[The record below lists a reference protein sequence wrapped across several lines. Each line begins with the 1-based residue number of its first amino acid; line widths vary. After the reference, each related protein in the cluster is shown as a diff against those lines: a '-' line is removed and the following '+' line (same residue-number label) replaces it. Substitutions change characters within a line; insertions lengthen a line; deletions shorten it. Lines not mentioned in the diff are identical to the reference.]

1 MDSPVADTNRAL
13 NWTLEQQSEELTRR
27 WDIVSWTNKGEVRF
41 LPRATDI
48 IVSTTPKSGTT
59 WLVYICHQLRTG
71 GAEPD
76 FEEFD
81 KVVTFLEVPLS
92 VNGAPVDLEAVVHPA
107 EPRIFYSH
115 VSYESLPKGG
125 KIIHCV
131 RDPKDVFYSLLTYL
145 DTLLLLKG
153 RVSTSVFFDLM
164 QNRCQYTADSLKDL
178 LRWWEHRSDKDVFF
192 VFFDDLKEDHA
203 LWVRRIAE
211 FIGVSCNEQTLARVV
226 RNTTHAEMAK
236 HQSRFVDHSI
246 IAECAK
252 MFGDDPPS
260 EPIGR
265 VRKDGGKLGDGQ
277 KLPIEM
283 QELID
288 TAWHDIITTKLGF
301 RDYKEMR
308 EAWMREGNTY

>member
-1 MDSPVADTNRAL
+1 M
-13 NWTLEQQSEELTRR
+13 
-27 WDIVSWTNKGEVRF
+27 VSWMNKEVHF
-41 LPRATDI
+41 LPRFTDI

-59 WLVYICHQLRTG
+59 WLVYICHQLRTS

-81 KVVTFLEVPLS
+81 KVITFLEVPLS
-92 VNGAPVDLEAVVHPA
+92 VNGSPVDPQTVVQPA

-115 VSYESLPKGG
+115 VSYEKLPKGG

-153 RVSTSVFFDLM
+153 RVPMPVFFELM
-164 QNRCQYTADSLKDL
+164 ESKGHYTADSLKDL
-178 LRWWEHRSDKDVFF
+178 VQWWEHRHDRDVLF

-203 LWVRRIAE
+203 GWVRRIAG
-211 FIGVSCNEQTLARVV
+211 FIGVSCNEETLARVV
-226 RNTTHAEMAK
+226 RNTTHAQMAK
-236 HQSRFVDHSI
+236 HQSKFVDRSI
-246 IAECAK
+246 LAECAK

-260 EPIGR
+260 EPVGR

-277 KLPIEM
+277 KLPLEM
-283 QELID
+283 QEVID
-288 TAWHDIITTKLGF
+288 RAWHDIVTTELGF
-301 RDYKEMR
+301 RDFKEMKA
-308 EAWMREGNTY
+308 AWIRDREGIAI

>member
-1 MDSPVADTNRAL
+1 MDSPAADTNRAPI
-13 NWTLEQQSEELTRR
+13 WTLEQQSEELTRR
-27 WDIVSWTNKGEVRF
+27 RDIVSWTNKGEIRF

-48 IVSTTPKSGTT
+48 IVSATPKSGTT

-92 VNGAPVDLEAVVHPA
+92 VNGTPVDLEAVVHPA

-125 KIIHCV
+125 KILHCV

-153 RVSTSVFFDLM
+153 RVST
-164 QNRCQYTADSLKDL
+164 LKDL
-178 LRWWEHRSDKDVFF
+178 LRWWEHRSDKDVLF

-226 RNTTHAEMAK
+226 WNTTHAEMAK

-265 VRKDGGKLGDGQ
+265 VRKDGGKLGEGE